1 MIALDK
7 ASGRKL
13 WQTLAGKSYR
23 NSYGN
28 GPRSTP
34 TVDGDRVFALSAD
47 GTLVCLETS
56 TGNTVWS
63 LNIVEKFGGRIPRWG
78 VSGSPLVDGNRVIV
92 NPGGRGASIVALD
105 KRNGAVLWRT
115 LSDPPGYSSPI
126 AAQVGGT
133 RQIIVFTGASAVGVQ
148 AETGNALWRYRRVSN
163 RTANIA
169 TPIFR
174 DGHVFLS
181 SDYGIGCA
189 LLKLTQQNG
198 FWRPAEVYFNR
209 NMRNHHSSSV
219 LVGDHLYGFS
229 SSVLTAMHWKT
240 GAVAWRDRSVGKGTV
255 AYADGN
261 LYLAS
266 EDGVVGLAKATPS
279 GYREKSRFQIS
290 RSSVPMRAVPVIS
303 GGRLYVRDQRRR
315 LDLGQQLQPLLH
327 QTGTFQCIL
336 KCAIAIE
343 QPGVTRVHPQRLGHF
358 ADLPAREPVCQPRQQ
373 ARFIF
378 RDSLDPCHV
387 PSPGHTRAP
396 GRIPSPVGQA
406 LHPECL
412 RRPLPEPSFGQPC
425 YSTSKAMNL
434 NWPSRST

>member
-1 MIALDK
+1 MARSAGIWSVIWLVSVALLATAADWPQWRGLNRDGISPETGLLGSWPASGPRLVWKAQGLGEGYSNLAISQGRIFTQGQRGRAQFVIALNK

-13 WQTLAGKSYR
+13 WQTPAGKSYR
-23 NSYGN
+23 DSHGS

-63 LNIVEKFGGRIPRWG
+63 LNIVKKFGGRIPGWG

-105 KRNGAVLWRT
+105 KRNGTVLWRA

-126 AAQVGGT
+126 AAQVGET
-133 RQIIVFTGASAVGVQ
+133 RQIIVFTGASAVGLQ

-163 RTANIA
+163 GTANIA

-181 SDYGIGCA
+181 SDYGTGCA
-189 LLKLTQQNG
+189 LLKLTSQNG
-198 FWRPAEVYFNR
+198 SWRPQEVYFNR
-209 NMRNHHSSSV
+209 NMRNHYSSSV

-240 GAVAWRDRSVGKGTV
+240 GAVAWRDRSVGKGTL

-266 EDGVVGLAKATPS
+266 EDGVVGLAEATPA

-290 RSSVPMRAVPVIS
+290 RGSVPMRAVPVIS
-303 GGRLYVRDQRRR
+303 GGRLYLRDQDT
-315 LDLGQQLQPLLH
+315 LYCFD
-327 QTGTFQCIL
+327 I
-336 KCAIAIE
+336 
-343 QPGVTRVHPQRLGHF
+343 
-358 ADLPAREPVCQPRQQ
+358 
-373 ARFIF
+373 
-378 RDSLDPCHV
+378 
-387 PSPGHTRAP
+387 
-396 GRIPSPVGQA
+396 
-406 LHPECL
+406 
-412 RRPLPEPSFGQPC
+412 
-425 YSTSKAMNL
+425 
-434 NWPSRST
+434 SRSQ

>member
-1 MIALDK
+1 MCRRVGCTAQRAGIWPVFWLMSVALLATAADWPQWRGPNRDGISRETGLLRSWPAGGPRLVWKAQGLGEGYSNLAIVGGRIFTQGQRGRAQFVIALDK
-7 ASGRKL
+7 ASGKKL
-13 WQTLAGKSYR
+13 WQTPAGKSYR
-23 NSYGN
+23 DSYGN

-34 TVDGDRVFALSAD
+34 TVDGKRVFALSAD

-105 KRNGAVLWRT
+105 KSNGAVLWRT

-126 AAQVGGT
+126 VAQVGGT
-133 RQIIVFTGASAVGVQ
+133 RQIIVFTGRSAVGVQ

-163 RTANIA
+163 GTANIA

-181 SDYGIGCA
+181 SDYGTGCA
-189 LLKLTQQNG
+189 LLKLTSHNG
-198 FWRPAEVYFNR
+198 SWRAAEVYFNR
-209 NMRNHHSSSV
+209 NMRNHYSSSV

-266 EDGVVGLAKATPS
+266 EDGVVGLAEAAPA

-303 GGRLYVRDQRRR
+303 GGRLYLRDQDT
-315 LDLGQQLQPLLH
+315 LYCFD
-327 QTGTFQCIL
+327 I
-336 KCAIAIE
+336 
-343 QPGVTRVHPQRLGHF
+343 
-358 ADLPAREPVCQPRQQ
+358 
-373 ARFIF
+373 
-378 RDSLDPCHV
+378 
-387 PSPGHTRAP
+387 
-396 GRIPSPVGQA
+396 
-406 LHPECL
+406 
-412 RRPLPEPSFGQPC
+412 
-425 YSTSKAMNL
+425 
-434 NWPSRST
+434 SRSQ

>member
-1 MIALDK
+1 MPDQETRKQGQPMCRRVGCTARSAGIWSAFWLVSVALLATAADWPQWRGPNRDGISPETGLLRSWPASGPRLVWKAQGLGEGYSNLAIAQGRIFTQGQRGRAQFVIALNK

-13 WQTLAGKSYR
+13 WQTPAGKSYR
-23 NSYGN
+23 DSHGS

-63 LNIVEKFGGRIPRWG
+63 LNIVKKFGGRIPGWG

-105 KRNGAVLWRT
+105 KRNGTVLWRA

-126 AAQVGGT
+126 AVQVGGT
-133 RQIIVFTGASAVGVQ
+133 RQIIVFTGRSAVGVQ

-163 RTANIA
+163 GTANIA

-181 SDYGIGCA
+181 SDYGTGCA
-189 LLKLTQQNG
+189 LLKLTSQNG
-198 FWRPAEVYFNR
+198 FWRAAEVYFNR
-209 NMRNHHSSSV
+209 NMRNHYSSSV

-229 SSVLTAMHWKT
+229 SSILTAMHWKT

-266 EDGVVGLAKATPS
+266 EDGVVGLAEATPA

-303 GGRLYVRDQRRR
+303 GGRLYLRDQDT
-315 LDLGQQLQPLLH
+315 LYCFD
-327 QTGTFQCIL
+327 I
-336 KCAIAIE
+336 
-343 QPGVTRVHPQRLGHF
+343 
-358 ADLPAREPVCQPRQQ
+358 
-373 ARFIF
+373 
-378 RDSLDPCHV
+378 
-387 PSPGHTRAP
+387 
-396 GRIPSPVGQA
+396 
-406 LHPECL
+406 
-412 RRPLPEPSFGQPC
+412 
-425 YSTSKAMNL
+425 
-434 NWPSRST
+434 SRSQ